1 MISETFSSVFILPLM
16 LLMPKT
22 ALFCIF
28 RHGFIC
34 TQKRPLF
41 YSFQI
46 PSFFEL
52 SDDEKN
58 KIAVNPPSRDI
69 SSGTGIQLCA
79 MSAQPS
85 MMNNTPTHFTTST
98 VSWKNTMAATMPST

>member
-1 MISETFSSVFILPLM
+1 MVSFVR
-16 LLMPKT
+16 KT
-22 ALFCIF
+22 ALSFTRF
-28 RHGFIC
+28 RY
-34 TQKRPLF
+34 L
-41 YSFQI
+41 
-46 PSFFEL
+46 FFEL

-58 KIAVNPPSRDI
+58 KIAINPPSRDI